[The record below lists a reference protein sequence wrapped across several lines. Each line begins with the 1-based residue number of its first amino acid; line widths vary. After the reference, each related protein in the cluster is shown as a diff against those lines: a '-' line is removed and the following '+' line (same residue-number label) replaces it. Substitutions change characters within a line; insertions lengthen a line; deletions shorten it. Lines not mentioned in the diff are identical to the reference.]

1 MLALRQM
8 KWEMCPDQYESRI
21 ASSNAVHLGEDAYVG
36 ISYNNAQPSICKI
49 TGSYQDQGFQ
59 YQPNVQNMSHVL
71 PWSVE
76 RFALAAFKGALLVV
90 GGKFTSGAKPAGVG
104 EYSNKI
110 FTLPPEGGAAEL
122 TLPPMR
128 AACASPAVVTHEGLI
143 IVVHGEGA
151 DSGVEVLD
159 TTNPNPEWKEAE
171 PLPYFSATPSAT
183 LVGGYVVVWI
193 GAVYCMH
200 LSCITVSRRNTR
212 RLPSNWLAL
221 PSPPECI
228 ALQLTSREGQ
238 LAAFTI
244 AKDRQ
249 VLCYQ
254 FDQVHREWIKCCELD
269 TVSTALPHQPS
280 IRASMSAHS
289 VTAIWDAM
297 EGQDLGLGYSLGHG
311 LGQYN
316 QRRSI
321 LRIRTSTPVQSDEES
336 D

>member
-1 MLALRQM
+1 M
-8 KWEMCPDQYESRI
+8 DQFQHRI

-49 TGSYQDQGFQ
+49 TCTAYN
-59 YQPNVQNMSHVL
+59 YQPFLHPDIERLSHVL

-110 FTLPPEGGAAEL
+110 FTLSPEGGAAEL

-128 AACASPAVVTHEGLI
+128 SACASPAVVTHEGLI

-151 DSGVEVLD
+151 DSSVEVLD
-159 TTNPNPEWKEAE
+159 TTNPNPEWKGAE

-183 LVGGYVVVWI
+183 IVSGYLVVWI

-244 AKDRQ
+244 AKDRL

-254 FDQVHREWIKCCELD
+254 FNQVHREWIKCSELD
-269 TVSTALPHQPS
+269 TVSTALPYQPS

-289 VTAIWDAM
+289 VTAMWDTM
-297 EGQDLGLGYSLGHG
+297 DGQDHG
-311 LGQYN
+311 LRYR
-316 QRRSI
+316 QRHYRNPI
-321 LRIRTSTPVQSDEES
+321 LRIRTGSAVQPDEES

>member
-1 MLALRQM
+1 MPLRQI
-8 KWEMCPDQYESRI
+8 KWEMLEDQYQSRI

-36 ISYNNAQPSICKI
+36 ITYNNAQPSIYKI
-49 TGSYQDQGFQ
+49 TGSYQDQIIESR
-59 YQPNVQNMSHVL
+59 PNVQKMSHVL

-159 TTNPNPEWKEAE
+159 TTDPNPEWKEAE

-183 LVGGYVVVWI
+183 LVGGYLMVWI

-212 RLPSNWLAL
+212 CLPSNWLAL

-228 ALQLTSREGQ
+228 SLQLTSREGQ

-254 FDQVHREWIKCCELD
+254 FNQVHREWIKCCEMD

-280 IRASMSAHS
+280 IKASMSAHS
-289 VTAIWDAM
+289 VAAMWDTM
-297 EGQDLGLGYSLGHG
+297 EDQEPGLGHGMGLG

-321 LRIRTSTPVQSDEES
+321 LRIRTSNAVQPDEER